1 MQYRSPRG
9 IQYEDVAQ
17 AADALLQEGAR
28 PTIERIRQR
37 LGRGSP
43 NTVSPMLEQWFS
55 GLGQRLGSGGIAPQ
69 GSAVPAPVMQAAQA
83 LWAAAST
90 AADANAAQ
98 TWATRQAEQ
107 ATAAQ
112 ELENVRTQ
120 LQAREL
126 ALYERLQAMETALT
140 LSTQQLRE
148 SNERAKVQ
156 QAAIAQREQE
166 LRNLRDA
173 AERSSERLAALQQQ
187 LEQSQEQARDERNAI
202 EARHVAN
209 ERRWLEEVDRARQ
222 ETRKSSV
229 LAQEEA
235 RKNALLQTH
244 NDAAVAALQ
253 IAESIHADQLQALR
267 QELASA
273 QGQATQAQALL
284 SDLQTQTALARSAP
298 PPVKLAFQASARSS
312 ISTLPRRT
320 LLRRSLSK
328 NRLQLR
334 PQHTN
339 A

>member
-28 PTIERIRQR
+28 PTIERIRLR

-43 NTVSPMLEQWFS
+43 NTVSPMLEQWFA
-55 GLGQRLGSGGIAPQ
+55 GLGQRLGGTGPMPQ
-69 GSAVPAPVMQAAQA
+69 GSAVPDPVMQAAQA

-90 AADANAAQ
+90 AADTAAAQ
-98 TWATRQAEQ
+98 AWATRQAEQ
-107 ATAAQ
+107 DVAAQ
-112 ELENVRTQ
+112 ALENARAQ

-126 ALYERLQAMETALT
+126 ALHERLQAMETALT

-166 LRNLRDA
+166 LRDLRDA
-173 AERSSERLAALQQQ
+173 AQRSSERLTALQQQ

-222 ETRKSSV
+222 ETRKSAI

-235 RKNALLQTH
+235 RKNALLQTQA
-244 NDAAVAALQ
+244 DAAATALQ
-253 IAESIHADQLQALR
+253 TAQSAHADQLQAVR

-273 QGQATQAQALL
+273 QGQAAQAQTLL

-298 PPVKLAFQASARSS
+298 VQALRVSARSA
-312 ISTLPRRT
+312 INLPVRRAPLRRT
-320 LLRRSLSK
+320 LGRK
-328 NRLQLR
+328 TA
-334 PQHTN
+334 PQ
-339 A
+339 

>member
-28 PTIERIRQR
+28 PTIERIRLR

-55 GLGQRLGSGGIAPQ
+55 GLGQRLGGGAIAPQ
-69 GSAVPAPVMQAAQA
+69 GSAVPDPVMQAAQT
-83 LWAAAST
+83 LWAVAST
-90 AADANAAQ
+90 AADTHAAQ
-98 TWATRQAEQ
+98 AWAARQAEQ
-107 ATAAQ
+107 DAAAQ
-112 ELENVRTQ
+112 ELENARAQ

-126 ALYERLQAMETALT
+126 ALHERLQAMETALT

-166 LRNLRDA
+166 LRDLRTA
-173 AERSSERLAALQQQ
+173 AQRSSERLTALQQQ

-202 EARHVAN
+202 EARHVSN

-222 ETRKSSV
+222 ETRKLSV

-235 RKNALLQTH
+235 RKNTLLQTLA
-244 NDAAVAALQ
+244 DEAATKLQ
-253 IAESIHADQLQALR
+253 TAQSAHAEQLQAMR

-273 QGQATQAQALL
+273 QSQA
-284 SDLQTQTALARSAP
+284 ALAN
-298 PPVKLAFQASARSS
+298 ARSS

-328 NRLQLR
+328 NRLQPRL
-334 PQHTN
+334 
-339 A
+339 

>member
-1 MQYRSPRG
+1 MQYRTSRG

-17 AADALLQEGAR
+17 AADALLQEGSR
-28 PTIERIRQR
+28 PTIERIRLR

-43 NTVSPMLEQWFS
+43 NTVSPMLEQWFA
-55 GLGQRLGSGGIAPQ
+55 GLGQRLGGAGTAPP
-69 GSAVPAPVMQAAQA
+69 GSSAVPDPVLQAAQA
-83 LWAAAST
+83 LWAAASS
-90 AADANAAQ
+90 AADAATAQ
-98 TWATRQAEQ
+98 TWSTRQAAQ
-107 ATAAQ
+107 DATAQ
-112 ELENVRTQ
+112 TLENARAQ

-126 ALYERLQAMETALT
+126 ALDERLQAMETALT

-166 LRNLRDA
+166 LRDLRTA
-173 AERSSERLAALQQQ
+173 AQRSSERLTALQQQ

-222 ETRKSSV
+222 ETRKSAI

-235 RKNALLQTH
+235 RKNALLQTQA
-244 NDAAVAALQ
+244 DAAATALQ
-253 IAESIHADQLQALR
+253 TAQSAHTDQLQAVR

-273 QGQATQAQALL
+273 QGQAAQAQTLL

-298 PPVKLAFQASARSS
+298 VQALRVSARSA
-312 ISTLPRRT
+312 INLPVRRAPLRRT
-320 LLRRSLSK
+320 LGRK
-328 NRLQLR
+328 TA
-334 PQHTN
+334 PQ
-339 A
+339 